1 MRNVDGIRFSKTKL
15 KFFKKNFFPSA
26 IIEWNKIN
34 LTIWNADSFG
44 IFKSN
49 ILKFNRPTRRS
60 FLNIITTKESG

>member
-1 MRNVDGIRFSKTKL
+1 MLMVFRFSKTKQN
-15 KFFKKNFFPSA
+15 FFKKFFFPSA

-44 IFKSN
+44 IFKRN

-60 FLNIITTKESG
+60 FLNIITTKQSG